1 VSERGSQSLTASV
14 VAGGFVMGEG
24 PRWRGGR
31 FWFSDIFDGHV
42 YSVGDDGELRLEVT
56 IDRPSGLGWLPDGS
70 VLVATL
76 AREVNG
82 QLAGPARVVR
92 VDTTGQHVVIDV
104 TEEGNI
110 GFNDM
115 VVGPDGRAYVNVYRG
130 VSAKEDEIWLV
141 DPDGSHVSV
150 ADGLAHPNGMVITPD
165 RGTLLACETH
175 AHRVLAFSIDA
186 DGMLS
191 AKRVLRGRAG
201 DRRRSLPR
209 RGGSGV
215 GRLPFRRRV
224 PSGRRGWH
232 DHASSGR
239 ASRPVGAGTDAR
251 RPGATDALHAH
262 RRHRPRARASGRR
275 TRFPLPRRGRG
286 SRRRLAL
293 AQRHPR
299 ERSARMTR

>member
-1 VSERGSQSLTASV
+1 MSERGSQSLTASV
-14 VAGGFVMGEG
+14 VTGGFVMGEG

-76 AREVNG
+76 ARTVND
-82 QLAGPARVVR
+82 QLVGPARVVR

-141 DPDGSHVSV
+141 DPDGSHVCV

-191 AKRVLRGRAG
+191 RQRVFADGLAIADGLCLDAAGAVWVGSLFAGEFLRVEEGGTITHRVAAPPGQWALAPMLGGAERRTLFMLTADTDPERAQV
-201 DRRRSLPR
+201 DDA
-209 RGGSGV
+209 RGFLS
-215 GRLPFRRRV
+215 RV
-224 PSGRRGWH
+224 EVEVP
-232 DHASSGR
+232 
-239 ASRPVGAGTDAR
+239 GAGW
-251 RPGATDALHAH
+251 P
-262 RRHRPRARASGRR
+262 
-275 TRFPLPRRGRG
+275 
-286 SRRRLAL
+286 
-293 AQRHPR
+293 
-299 ERSARMTR
+299 